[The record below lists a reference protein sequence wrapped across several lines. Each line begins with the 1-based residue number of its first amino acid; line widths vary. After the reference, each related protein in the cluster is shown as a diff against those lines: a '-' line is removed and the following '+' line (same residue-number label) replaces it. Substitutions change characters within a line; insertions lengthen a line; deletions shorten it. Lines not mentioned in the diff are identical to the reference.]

1 MRSSFHEALQFTVA
15 ALAVYATLS
24 GLPAQAAQ
32 TKSYVV
38 SWFHVAQY
46 YGGDSDCPQGYNP
59 PSVDFYRRDLL
70 RIYPKKVVDDA
81 LKNFP
86 GEDVTDQPW
95 IPLVATRG
103 NGKDNVYVN
112 PTTVPD
118 AHLKQ
123 VQGHFAYGFNLDGKG
138 AASPNSFEEPETHEL
153 GVNNQLYRAMGCIRS
168 YRAGP
173 PPDRPPMP
181 AQIWDN
187 MRDQVPAWLISI
199 TSDQDGDGP
208 VTVVFDRAV
217 EVATRDSSGGARA
230 DMTFHID
237 PDPRGHNVLHG
248 VRKGDRITTEPASMT
263 LLADPF
269 LLPKFEFT
277 DVHLRLDLKPD
288 GSLRGILGAYQPW
301 YPIYAQKAVLA
312 FAFEYATSVDV
323 PALYYALKNAAD
335 GDPDPK
341 TGENRSISSSYLIE
355 AVPAFAVPVAAAKN
369 AS

>member
-1 MRSSFHEALQFTVA
+1 MTIKRYPIFFTIFAAAIFLSS
-15 ALAVYATLS
+15 
-24 GLPAQAAQ
+24 PAHAEPR

-46 YGGDSDCPQGYNP
+46 YGGKSDCPDGLNP
-59 PSVDFYRRDLL
+59 PSVDFYRRDLM

-86 GEDVTDQPW
+86 GEDGTDQPW

-118 AHLKQ
+118 PHLKQ

-138 AASPNSFEEPETHEL
+138 AASPNGFEEPETHEL
-153 GVNNQLYRAMGCIRS
+153 GVDNQLYRAMGCIRS

-187 MRDQVPAWLISI
+187 LRDQVPAWLITI
-199 TSDQDGDGP
+199 QSDQEGDGP
-208 VTVVFDRAV
+208 VTVIFDRAV
-217 EVATRDSSGGARA
+217 EVAARDASGGARA

-248 VRKGDRITTEPASMT
+248 QRKDGRITIDPTPLT
-263 LLADPF
+263 LIADPF
-269 LLPKFEFT
+269 LLPKFDFT
-277 DVHLRLDLKPD
+277 NTHLRLDPRPD
-288 GSLRGILGAYQPW
+288 GGLRGILGGYLPW

-312 FAFEYATSVDV
+312 FGFEYATSVDV
-323 PALYYALKNAAD
+323 PGLYYALRSAAD
-335 GDPDPK
+335 ADPDPE
-341 TGENRSISSSYLIE
+341 TGQNRKISTAYLIE
-355 AVPAFAVPVAAAKN
+355 AVPAFAVPAAPVKS
-369 AS
+369 ASR